1 MKKIKLT
8 IALIGMI
15 VCGVAGAHAEDAR
28 VKSLLQE
35 GLKLYGDHQYVR
47 ALDLFKQVQAL
58 EPTNGTAEEYI
69 KNTKQRIL
77 EWELQGDDKDTGKQG
92 ANWDNIAPTGSAA
105 DTATN
110 SKDIIAARK
119 SLVERMKNRSSNTDN
134 IVQVEQT
141 GRGLDI
147 TLFHD
152 QLFVPGL
159 QTLRDESLVILQNV
173 ADMIR
178 TGGDR
183 DVVIRSA
190 THTEPSSEDP
200 YILYPEFSLPAVDPE
215 SDAKRSDMAMASF
228 QDLETSR
235 ALILFTYIAQRS
247 MGRADSVVL
256 E

>member
-1 MKKIKLT
+1 MKKLT
-8 IALIGMI
+8 LVLALAGIFIIGGM
-15 VCGVAGAHAEDAR
+15 GFAEDAR
-28 VKSLLQE
+28 VKGLLQE

-58 EPTNGTAEEYI
+58 EPTNSTAEEYI

-77 EWELQGDDKDTGKQG
+77 EWELQGNEKDAGKQP
-92 ANWDNIAPTGSAA
+92 ANWDNLNPSVA

-119 SLVERMKNRSSNTDN
+119 SLVDRMKNRSSNTDN
-134 IVQVEQT
+134 IVQIDQT

-159 QTLRDESLVILQNV
+159 QTLRDEALLILQNV
-173 ADMIR
+173 SDMVR

-183 DVVIRSA
+183 DVLIRSA
-190 THTEPSSEDP
+190 THSEPTEEDP
-200 YILYPEFSLPAVDPE
+200 YVLYPEFALPAVDSE
-215 SDAKRSDMAMASF
+215 SAAKKSELAMSPF

-247 MGRADSVVL
+247 MGQAETAVI

>member
-1 MKKIKLT
+1 MKKLT
-8 IALIGMI
+8 LLFTLLGIILS
-15 VCGVAGAHAEDAR
+15 GVAVRADDSR

-58 EPTNGTAEEYI
+58 EPTNSTAEEYI

-77 EWELQGDDKDTGKQG
+77 EWELQGNEKDMGKQP
-92 ANWDNIAPTGSAA
+92 ANWDNLTPSVA

-134 IVQVEQT
+134 IVQIEQT
-141 GRGLDI
+141 SRGVDV

-159 QTLRDESLVILQNV
+159 QTLRDEALIILQNV
-173 ADMIR
+173 SDMIR

-190 THTEPSSEDP
+190 THTEPTEEDP
-200 YILYPEFSLPAVDPE
+200 YMLYPEFALPAVDSE
-215 SDAKRSDMAMASF
+215 SAAKKSNMAMSSF

-247 MGRADSVVL
+247 MGQAETAVL